1 MATTQRK
8 PPKTWSL
15 LGDVRRRPSAYEA
28 TAAKFNYHFRR
39 EPAPFEMDPQAPFNL
54 FYLKHREGSAFNVDD
69 WEGFRDPAKLTYAD
83 YVMLQHD
90 RETYVDLLTDH
101 HEAAESVAALDP
113 AWVATLR
120 ELFVPLRFPL
130 HVLQM
135 TGLYVGQMA
144 PSAFIIN
151 CSNFQAAD
159 ELRRIQRIAYHT
171 RALADAHGDDLAE
184 TATARG
190 PVGDGRG
197 LAAAARG
204 ARAAAHRARLG
215 RGVRRARRRGQA
227 GPGCRG
233 QPAAVRAGLA
243 QRRRVPQPADGR
255 VPARRPAQP
264 GLDHGPAAVC
274 RGARPRDDRRRAR
287 LARDLAAAGPR
298 GGRRAGAA
306 VRVGPDP
313 ARPRRW
319 WSPRPTTPCAPWRRP
334 PASEGRRERVMVEG
348 TRHRRAPGEHRR
360 QRH

>member
-54 FYLKHREGSAFNVDD
+54 FYLEHREGSPFNVDD

-151 CSNFQAAD
+151 CSNFSAAD

-171 RALADAHGDDLAE
+171 RALADAHGEDLAE
-184 TATARG
+184 TATAKDRWERG
-190 PVGDGRG
+190 PEWQPLREVLEQLLTVRDWGEAFVALDVAVKPALDAAVNQQLSELASRNGDDYLSLLMAEFQLDAQRSRDWTTALLRYAVAQDTAMSGVVTGWLETWQPR
-197 LAAAARG
+197 
-204 ARAAAHRARLG
+204 ARAA
-215 RGVRRARRRGQA
+215 VA
-227 GPGCRG
+227 GLAPLFAAAPR
-233 QPAAVRAGLA
+233 PLDPASVVEAAEAAVRGVAEA
-243 QRRRVPQPADGR
+243 
-255 VPARRPAQP
+255 
-264 GLDHGPAAVC
+264 AAV
-274 RGARPRDDRRRAR
+274 
-287 LARDLAAAGPR
+287 
-298 GGRRAGAA
+298 
-306 VRVGPDP
+306 
-313 ARPRRW
+313 
-319 WSPRPTTPCAPWRRP
+319 
-334 PASEGRRERVMVEG
+334 
-348 TRHRRAPGEHRR
+348 GEP
-360 QRH
+360 

>member
-15 LGDVRRRPSAYEA
+15 LGDVKRRPSSYEA

-101 HEAAESVAALDP
+101 HEAVESTAALDP

-120 ELFVPLRFPL
+120 DLFVPLRFPL

-159 ELRRIQRIAYHT
+159 ELRRIQRVAYHT
-171 RALADAHGDDLAE
+171 RALADAHGDDLAA

-190 PVGDGRG
+190 PWEDAPAWQPLRELLERLLTVHDWGEAFVALDVAVKPALDAVVNQQLSELAARNGDEYLSLLMAEFQLDAQRSRDWTTALLRYAVAQDPAMTDVVRGWVEVWQPRAHAAVVG
-197 LAAAARG
+197 LAPLFGAAPNPVEPSQVVAAAD
-204 ARAAAHRARLG
+204 AASRTVAEA
-215 RGVRRARRRGQA
+215 
-227 GPGCRG
+227 
-233 QPAAVRAGLA
+233 AGL
-243 QRRRVPQPADGR
+243 
-255 VPARRPAQP
+255 
-264 GLDHGPAAVC
+264 
-274 RGARPRDDRRRAR
+274 
-287 LARDLAAAGPR
+287 
-298 GGRRAGAA
+298 
-306 VRVGPDP
+306 
-313 ARPRRW
+313 
-319 WSPRPTTPCAPWRRP
+319 
-334 PASEGRRERVMVEG
+334 
-348 TRHRRAPGEHRR
+348 
-360 QRH
+360 